1 MVRHLKCRSQNK
13 PQRLLKIGET
23 ARELGEK
30 YVFASV
36 MIAQAILESGS
47 GESQLAKEPYYNLF
61 GVKGSFQ
68 GNSVSFSTKE
78 ADQRGQLY
86 TISAGFRDYGGYNDS
101 LQDYV
106 QLLRQGIDGNQDF
119 INQRGVRK
127 PKLPSSNAFLTGKYA
142 TDKQYDNKLNS
153 LIAVYNLTQFDL
165 PKQWTV

>member
-1 MVRHLKCRSQNK
+1 
-13 PQRLLKIGET
+13 
-23 ARELGEK
+23 
-30 YVFASV
+30 

-61 GVKGSFQ
+61 GVKGSF
-68 GNSVSFSTKE
+68 KE
-78 ADQRGQLY
+78 IVLAFQQKRLIRGANFIQFPL
-86 TISAGFRDYGGYNDS
+86 GFAITVAIMTHCKIMFNYSDKG
-101 LQDYV
+101 LTE
-106 QLLRQGIDGNQDF
+106 IKIF

>member
-1 MVRHLKCRSQNK
+1 
-13 PQRLLKIGET
+13 
-23 ARELGEK
+23 
-30 YVFASV
+30 
-36 MIAQAILESGS
+36 
-47 GESQLAKEPYYNLF
+47 
-61 GVKGSFQ
+61 KGSFQ

-119 INQRGVRK
+119 YK
-127 PKLPSSNAFLTGKYA
+127 PAWRSEAKNYLQATRFLTGKYA

-153 LIAVYNLTQFDL
+153 LIAVYNLTQF
-165 PKQWTV
+165 

>member
-1 MVRHLKCRSQNK
+1 MTNPFKEFILTEYGKEVLATYASFEMQSEQTTAFIKKDSQ
-13 PQRLLKIGET
+13 RTWRKI
-23 ARELGEK
+23 RC
-30 YVFASV
+30 FASV

-106 QLLRQGIDGNQDF
+106 QL
-119 INQRGVRK
+119 
-127 PKLPSSNAFLTGKYA
+127 P
-142 TDKQYDNKLNS
+142 DKD
-153 LIAVYNLTQFDL
+153 
-165 PKQWTV
+165 

>member
-1 MVRHLKCRSQNK
+1 
-13 PQRLLKIGET
+13 
-23 ARELGEK
+23 
-30 YVFASV
+30 

-119 INQRGVRK
+119 YK
-127 PKLPSSNAFLTGKYA
+127 PAWRSEAKNYLQATRFLTGKYA

-153 LIAVYNLTQFDL
+153 LIAVYNLTQFD
-165 PKQWTV
+165 

>member
-1 MVRHLKCRSQNK
+1 
-13 PQRLLKIGET
+13 
-23 ARELGEK
+23 
-30 YVFASV
+30 

-119 INQRGVRK
+119 YKPAWRSEAKTTFKQRVFNR
-127 PKLPSSNAFLTGKYA
+127 
-142 TDKQYDNKLNS
+142 
-153 LIAVYNLTQFDL
+153 
-165 PKQWTV
+165 